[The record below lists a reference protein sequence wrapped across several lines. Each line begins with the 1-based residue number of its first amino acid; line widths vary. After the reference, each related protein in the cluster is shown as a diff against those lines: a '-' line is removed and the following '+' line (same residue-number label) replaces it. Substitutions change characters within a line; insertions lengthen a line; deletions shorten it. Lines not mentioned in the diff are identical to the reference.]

1 MFERQN
7 YSKEFIMD
15 FSKLAPWNWFKKEE
29 EESGKIV
36 PVHHDEHRAEFPASL
51 HDLHTEF
58 DRLFHSLKKGFGT
71 GTSLFQSDGFKP
83 SLDIASDE
91 KAYSVKIELPGMDVK
106 DISIEFA
113 NNTLKIKGEKRQEKE
128 EKDKN
133 FYKIERSY
141 GSFQRILD
149 LPEDSDTDKITSHY
163 KDGVLSVTI
172 PRKILPKKETKKIE
186 IKTEV

>member
-1 MFERQN
+1 
-7 YSKEFIMD
+7 MD

-36 PVHHDEHRAEFPASL
+36 PVRQDEHRAEFPASL
-51 HDLHTEF
+51 HDLHKEF
-58 DRLFHSLKKGFGT
+58 DRLFHTMSKGFSS
-71 GTSLFQSDGFKP
+71 GTSLFKSGWFKP

-91 KAYSVKIELPGMDVK
+91 KEYSVKIELPGMDVS
-106 DISIEFA
+106 DISVEFTE
-113 NNTLKIKGEKRQEKE
+113 NTLKVKGEKRQEKE

-149 LPEDSDTDKITSHY
+149 LPEDSDTDKITSNY

-172 PRKILPKKETKKIE
+172 PRRMLPKKETKKIE
-186 IKTEV
+186 IKSGS

>member
-1 MFERQN
+1 
-7 YSKEFIMD
+7 MD

-29 EESGKIV
+29 EESGKVV

-91 KAYSVKIELPGMDVK
+91 KAYSVKVELPGMDVK
-106 DISIEFA
+106 YISIEFA
-113 NNTLKIKGEKRQEKE
+113 NNTLKVKGEKRQEKE